1 MKKTKSTNVSHKTTT
16 PAPSKSP
23 NSPKSTSNRLKTLI
37 NWFKLPKPIRY
48 VLKLLLAFLFEAFLI
63 QLASDTLGTM
73 TKSGLASISGT
84 TQADASI
91 AANIINQQL
100 NLATSIFAILI
111 ATVTII
117 FTWVLIIKPS
127 QKSYRKFI
135 VWLNKSS
142 T

>member
-16 PAPSKSP
+16 PVPSKSP

-127 QKSYRKFI
+127 QKAYRKFI